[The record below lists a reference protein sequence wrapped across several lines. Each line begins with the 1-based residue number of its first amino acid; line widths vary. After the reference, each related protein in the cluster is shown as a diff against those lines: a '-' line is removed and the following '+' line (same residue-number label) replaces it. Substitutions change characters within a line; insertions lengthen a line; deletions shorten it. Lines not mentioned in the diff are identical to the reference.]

1 MLNNLDD
8 IEREQLKKKIKRLI
22 ISGEENYEPKLI
34 IKSKI

>member
-1 MLNNLDD
+1 MISKENKL
-8 IEREQLKKKIKRLI
+8 QKKIKRLI